1 MVQLSTLG
9 DFAFMKKP
17 YVKIIIL
24 FVCGSLWF
32 LLLSF
37 IDWMLR
43 DKWRGGGFPSPWGE
57 IAAVLV
63 TLGPPFI
70 AGLFVF
76 RRSFPLRA
84 IHAAVRW
91 LLYFI
96 GSATVGVGACFAGG
110 LLRFAFGLR

>member
-1 MVQLSTLG
+1 
-9 DFAFMKKP
+9 MKPHTK
-17 YVKIIIL
+17 VIVL
-24 FVCGSLWF
+24 FVASSLWF

-43 DKWRGGGFPSPWGE
+43 DKWRGGGFPSSRGE
-57 IAAVLV
+57 IAAVMV

-76 RRSFPLRA
+76 RRSYPLHA
-84 IHAAVRW
+84 LHAAVRW
-91 LLYFI
+91 LLYFV

-110 LLRFAFGLR
+110 LLRLAFGLR

>member
-1 MVQLSTLG
+1 
-9 DFAFMKKP
+9 MKRHIK
-17 YVKIIIL
+17 VIIL
-24 FVCGSLWF
+24 FVGGSLWF

-37 IDWMLR
+37 VDWLLR
-43 DKWRGGGFPSPWGE
+43 DKWQGGGLPSPWGE
-57 IAAVLV
+57 LAAVTV

-76 RRSFPLRA
+76 RRSYPLHA
-84 IHAAVRW
+84 IHSAVRW
-91 LLYFI
+91 LLYFL

>member
-1 MVQLSTLG
+1 
-9 DFAFMKKP
+9 MKAHI
-17 YVKIIIL
+17 KIIIL

-37 IDWMLR
+37 LDWMLR
-43 DKWRGGGFPSPWGE
+43 DKWQGPDWPSPWGE
-57 IAAVLV
+57 LAAIAV
-63 TLGPPFI
+63 TLGPPVI

-76 RRSFPLRA
+76 RGSYPLHA
-84 IHAAVRW
+84 FHAAVRW
-91 LLYFI
+91 LLYFV